1 MIDFIFVRILSLCF
15 IYIKSDNSFNI
26 NSGSQQA
33 TQQRSGRLSSVLE
46 RIKAKKLEVK
56 EESEEMFN
64 SLLSCT
70 TASDLKPA
78 SDKSLSLET
87 DSDTRLD
94 IDLLLN
100 QYVSFKLIIIQ

>member
-1 MIDFIFVRILSLCF
+1 MILPLCF
-15 IYIKSDNSFNI
+15 IYKKCDNLF

-33 TQQRSGRLSSVLE
+33 TQKRSGRLSSVLE

-70 TASDLKPA
+70 TASGLKPA
-78 SDKSLSLET
+78 SESSLSLET

-100 QYVSFKLIIIQ
+100 QYVSFKLIII